1 MFFFV
6 LLTNDATSS
15 KLLSFEKGVELY
27 LKFTNQKSYEFKMED
42 VGSVFDLETNGLL
55 TLQHIPIP
63 GMQLVESV
71 FDSLDQR
78 IGIAA

>member
-1 MFFFV
+1 
-6 LLTNDATSS
+6 
-15 KLLSFEKGVELY
+15 
-27 LKFTNQKSYEFKMED
+27 MED

>member
-27 LKFTNQKSYEFKMED
+27 VRFTNQKSYEFKMED
-42 VGSVFDLETNGLL
+42 VGSVFDLETDGLL
-55 TLQHIPIP
+55 TLQYLPIP
-63 GMQLVESV
+63 GQQFVESV
-71 FDSLDQR
+71 FSSLNQR
-78 IGIAA
+78 IGLAA